1 MLTIHNIN
9 GYIIS
14 LNPPTN
20 IHGCILETS
29 LSLHS
34 LTHKPSRSPEWE
46 RMNLAVKTLLMFY
59 IIYVHVV
66 MLTILDIYEYAISL
80 TSTTN
85 IRGCI

>member
-9 GYIIS
+9 RYAIS

-29 LSLHS
+29 LTDSQTQS
-34 LTHKPSRSPEWE
+34 SSRSSEWK

-66 MLTILDIYEYAISL
+66 MLTIRDIHGYAISL
-80 TSTTN
+80 TSTN